1 MFFRFLLF
9 FSLGLILQVQGLDLR
24 HPGFSFGPSGPRV
37 LSKDDPYQLIP
48 NPGLDAVQ
56 LRLFTE
62 TQTLEYEILDLS
74 GRRLKKGLCQNEE
87 GQFFLSVKGL
97 KEGAYFIRW
106 STGSESRTAFFQKY
120 W

>member
-1 MFFRFLLF
+1 MFFRILLLFYFGFLLQAEAF
-9 FSLGLILQVQGLDLR
+9 NRYSGIVTG
-24 HPGFSFGPSGPRV
+24 HAGPRV

-48 NPGLDAVQ
+48 NPGLESIQ

-62 TQTLEYEILDLS
+62 TQSLEFEILDLS

-87 GQFFLSVKGL
+87 GQFFISVKGL

-106 STGSESRTAFFQKY
+106 NTGTESRTAFFQKY